1 MTMAADVQATG
12 PLIINLAPTGMLP
25 TREQSPFV
33 PLTVAEI
40 VADALQC
47 LEEGASIVHIH
58 ARDEAGRPT
67 YRKEIYARII
77 AGIREK
83 NSRAVLC
90 VSLSGRSH
98 GEFEQ
103 RADPLFLNGD
113 LKPDMASLTLS
124 SLNFPR
130 SASLNSPEMIMRL
143 AEAMAERGIKP
154 ELEAFDLGMLNYARY
169 LLERELLQ
177 PPLYFNLLLGGVA
190 TAQAKPSHL
199 ALLINELP
207 PGSLW
212 AAAGLGPAQLPMN
225 MLGLLFGN
233 GVRVGLE
240 DYLWMDAKRQVPARN
255 VDQVRRIVQLAQ
267 TLGREVAAPAE
278 VRTMLGLPS

>member
-1 MTMAADVQATG
+1 MTTGVQALG

-33 PLTVAEI
+33 PLSVEEI

-47 LEEGASIVHIH
+47 LGEGASIVHLH
-58 ARDEAGRPT
+58 ARDDDGRPT

-77 AGIREK
+77 AGIRER
-83 NSRAVLC
+83 NSQAVIC
-90 VSLSGRSH
+90 VSLSGRNH
-98 GEFEQ
+98 PAFEQ
-103 RADPLFLNGD
+103 RADPLLLEGD

-130 SASLNSPEMIMRL
+130 SASVNSPETILRL
-143 AEAMAERGIKP
+143 AQAMADRGIKP
-154 ELEAFDLGMLNYARY
+154 ELEVFDLGMLNYAAY
-169 LLERELLQ
+169 LLEKGLLK
-177 PPLYFNLLLGGVA
+177 PPLYFNFLLGGVA

-199 ALLINELP
+199 GLLMNELP
-207 PGSLW
+207 AGSLW
-212 AAAGLGPAQLPMN
+212 AAAGLGAAQLSMN

-240 DYLWMDAKRQVPARN
+240 DYLWMDAGRQKLARN
-255 VDQVRRIVQLAQ
+255 VDQVRRIVQLAETMGRDIATPAQ
-267 TLGREVAAPAE
+267 T
-278 VRTMLGLPS
+278 RTMLGLPS